1 VTPPSETSPP
11 NKRVIA
17 SWAFYDFANT
27 IFSMNVISLYFA
39 LWVTV
44 DHGGQDILY
53 SVALSGSML
62 AVALSVPVYGAIS
75 DQTGRRRLPLTI
87 LTLISVVATALIGQI
102 DQLLVGIFFFVIAN
116 YCYQSAMVFYNGML
130 PSVAQGS
137 NVGLVSGYG
146 VSLGYL
152 GSIVGLLLVKPF
164 VEAGGRSAAF
174 FPTAAMFL
182 IFAIPCFLFVKDPE
196 VKTHKKVKIGQAFHT
211 LKQTLANASD
221 YKLLL
226 KFILIHFMIL
236 DVVNTVIAFMSVY
249 ANKVMQFT
257 DAQITTFLIS
267 STAAAM
273 IGSYIIGWLVKH
285 KGTGWSYALVLWLWV
300 AALSI
305 AILSQS
311 QLVFWLVGP
320 LAGMGMG
327 GVWVV
332 SRAYIVELSP
342 PEKLG
347 EFFGLYG
354 LAGKAASILGPLLW
368 GTVVWIFQD
377 TQTFKYRAALT
388 SLLLITIGTLF
399 LFRSLKRQIAQKGS
413 DSRVDNREANV

>member
-1 VTPPSETSPP
+1 MNTPGVNPDNVPP
-11 NKRVIA
+11 PPENQASNKLAIG
-17 SWAFYDFANT
+17 SWALYDFANT

-44 DHGGQDILY
+44 DHGGPDILY

-62 AVALSVPVYGAIS
+62 AVALSVPVFGAIS
-75 DQTGRRRLPLTI
+75 DQTGKRRIPLTL
-87 LTLISVVATALIGQI
+87 LTLLSVAGTFFIGQTGH
-102 DQLLVGIFFFVIAN
+102 LLTGIFFFIIAN
-116 YCYQSAMVFYNGML
+116 YCYQSALVFYNGML
-130 PSVAQGS
+130 PSVARGS
-137 NVGLVSGYG
+137 HIGLVSGYG

-152 GSIVGLLLVKPF
+152 GSIAGLLLVKPF

-174 FPTAAMFL
+174 LPTAAMFL
-182 IFAIPCFLFVKDPE
+182 IFSIPCFLFVQDPE
-196 VKTHKKVKIGQAFHT
+196 TQARKKVHIGQAFRT
-211 LKQTLANASD
+211 LKQTVANASE

-226 KFILIHFMIL
+226 KFILIHFLIL

-257 DAQITTFLIS
+257 DAEITTFLIS

-273 IGSYIIGWLVKH
+273 IGSYVIGWLVKH
-285 KGTGWSYALVLWLWV
+285 KGTGWSYGLVLWLWV

-311 QLVFWLVGP
+311 QTIFWLVGP

-388 SLLLITIGTLF
+388 SLLIITIGTLF
-399 LFRSLKRQIAQKGS
+399 LFRSLRRQLAQ
-413 DSRVDNREANV
+413 

>member
-1 VTPPSETSPP
+1 VTLPSETPRQ

-17 SWAFYDFANT
+17 SWALYDFANT

-44 DHGGQDILY
+44 DHGGPDILY

-62 AVALSVPVYGAIS
+62 MVALSVPVYGAIS
-75 DQTGRRRLPLTI
+75 DQTGRRRIPLTL
-87 LTLISVVATALIGQI
+87 LTLLSVLATALIGQT
-102 DQLLVGIFFFVIAN
+102 DHLLSGIFFFVIAN

-130 PSVAQGS
+130 PTVAQGS
-137 NVGLVSGYG
+137 HIGLVSGYG

-164 VEAGGRSAAF
+164 VETGGRSAAF
-174 FPTAAMFL
+174 LPTAAMFC

-196 VKTHKKVKIGQAFHT
+196 VKTHKKVQISHAFHT
-211 LKQTLANASD
+211 LKQTLANAGE

-226 KFILIHFMIL
+226 KFILIHFLIL

-273 IGSYIIGWLVKH
+273 IGSYLIGWLVKH

-368 GTVVWIFQD
+368 GTVVWTFQD

-399 LFRSLKRQIAQKGS
+399 LFLSLKRQIAQKG
-413 DSRVDNREANV
+413 